1 MSQSIRRRT
10 INSDEVFGTHNR
22 FWHGRA
28 GSGSATSSSPFA
40 GAWLSLAT
48 VFAAIEVATLSALA
62 AYFITGAI
70 RKRPMKATA
79 FLPFGAFLA
88 PAIWLGWLAEAML
101 G

>member
-1 MSQSIRRRT
+1 
-10 INSDEVFGTHNR
+10 
-22 FWHGRA
+22 
-28 GSGSATSSSPFA
+28 
-40 GAWLSLAT
+40 
-48 VFAAIEVATLSALA
+48 VATLSALA